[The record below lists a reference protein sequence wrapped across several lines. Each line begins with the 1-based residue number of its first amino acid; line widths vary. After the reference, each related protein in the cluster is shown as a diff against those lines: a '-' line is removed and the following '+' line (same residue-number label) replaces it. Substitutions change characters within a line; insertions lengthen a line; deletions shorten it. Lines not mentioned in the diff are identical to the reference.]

1 MRNLI
6 ASIFSVLLFF
16 ALVSFTN
23 ADPNASSPDKGSPV
37 FVASL
42 VTPPSLQDILYNDLL
57 LEEKGLSKQAFAYA
71 VKGYQKLVAADK
83 ISNTTYLTIC
93 DMSQSSMRKRLYV
106 VDMDKREVVMNTWV
120 SHGRNSGLEYA
131 SKFSNRPESFQ
142 TSLGFYVTQF
152 TYNGENGYSLKL
164 KGLEAGFN
172 DKAFER
178 AIVIHGADYI
188 GADRLHNSYMG
199 RSYGCPAV
207 ATEESETLIN
217 TIKNGTCLFIYHP
230 DKKYTRGS
238 KILND

>member
-1 MRNLI
+1 VRNLVS
-6 ASIFSVLLFF
+6 SILSVFLFF

-23 ADPNASSPDKGSPV
+23 ADPNTSPAKGSPV
-37 FVASL
+37 FVTTLA
-42 VTPPSLQDILYNDLL
+42 TPPSLHDILYADLSM
-57 LEEKGLSKQAFAYA
+57 EEKGLSKEAFDYA
-71 VKGYQKLVAADK
+71 MKGYEKLVDEEK

-93 DMSQSSMRKRLYV
+93 DMSQSSKRKRLYV
-106 VDMDKREVVMNTWV
+106 VDMEKKEVVINTWV
-120 SHGRNSGLEYA
+120 SHGKNSGLEYA
-131 SKFSNRPESFQ
+131 SKFSNREESFQ
-142 TSLGFYVTQF
+142 TSLGFYITQF

-188 GADRLHNSYMG
+188 GSERIHSGYMG

-207 ATEESETLIN
+207 PAEESEALIN